1 MNIIVSESF
10 EKMSDA
16 AAMAVSAHIMT
27 KPDCAL
33 GLSAD
38 RPLLEAYAR
47 IVRIHREG
55 LLDFKWIRAFAAAE
69 HAGMGADSPGSCRA
83 LLWEHFLSKINIDE
97 KNIFSPDG
105 AADNIDRECS
115 LYTERLDAEG
125 RIDLMLLSLGENGR
139 VAFIEPGEC
148 FEPATHVS
156 VPRRSG
162 AAARAGDGGGQAE
175 PRMVLAADSGVLLS
189 PAAPASRQ
197 ARPPSQQRAGA
208 GSAGSAAAAGMAR
221 GAAITIGVGAIMKA
235 RRVILVAAGERV
247 ASAVNALAYGKAAPG
262 FPASILQF
270 HGDVTVITDRGA
282 GSAL

>member
-1 MNIIVSESF
+1 MNIIVSESY

-38 RPLLEAYAR
+38 PSLAEAYAR

-55 LLDFKWIRAFAAAE
+55 LLDFKWIKAFAAAE
-69 HAGMGADSPGSCRA
+69 YVGSGKDSPRGCRA
-83 LLWEHFLSKINIDE
+83 FLWEHFLSKINIEE

-115 LYTERLDAEG
+115 LYTEKLEAES
-125 RIDLMLLSLGENGR
+125 RIGLMLLSLGENGR
-139 VAFIEPGEC
+139 IAAIEPAEC
-148 FEPATHVS
+148 FEPATHLS
-156 VPRRSG
+156 APRV
-162 AAARAGDGGGQAE
+162 
-175 PRMVLAADSGVLLS
+175 VLAADSGVIL
-189 PAAPASRQ
+189 PAAE
-197 ARPPSQQRAGA
+197 
-208 GSAGSAAAAGMAR
+208 AAAQMQ
-221 GAAITIGVGAIMKA
+221 GAAITIGAGTIMKA

-247 ASAVNALAYGKAAPG
+247 ANAVNVLAYGKAAPG

-270 HGDVTVITDRGA
+270 HGDVTVITDREA

>member
-27 KPDCAL
+27 KPDCSL

-38 RPLLEAYAR
+38 QPLLEAYAR

-69 HAGMGADSPGSCRA
+69 RAGMGKDSPGGCRA
-83 LLWEHFLSKINIDE
+83 ALWEHFLSKINIDE

-105 AADNIDRECS
+105 AADNIDRECL
-115 LYTERLDAEG
+115 LYTERLEAEG
-125 RIDLMLLSLGENGR
+125 GIDLMLLSLGENGR

-156 VPRRSG
+156 APQRSG
-162 AAARAGDGGGQAE
+162 IAG
-175 PRMVLAADSGVLLS
+175 RMVLAADSGTLL
-189 PAAPASRQ
+189 
-197 ARPPSQQRAGA
+197 PP
-208 GSAGSAAAAGMAR
+208 AR
-221 GAAITIGVGAIMKA
+221 GAALTIGVGAIMKA

-247 ASAVNALAYGKAAPG
+247 ADAVNALAYGKPAPG

-270 HGDVTVITDRGA
+270 HGDVTVITDREA
-282 GSAL
+282 GSSL